1 MALAKRSLAANS
13 STTGATPAL
22 RIETGGAPAQTR
34 EAEVQRRKARTL
46 AKQQQASERIA
57 AATNELASSIAEA
70 STAGEEL
77 KKTMDQ
83 VAAGAQEATSACE
96 ESVAGFNVVGKS
108 IGRIQVNAEVAL
120 EKTQAL
126 QALMLTLATEV
137 GNTVSAVRIAADR
150 QIGSVDMMVELEKQ
164 AANIGEIVKAVGRI
178 ADQTNLLALN
188 AAIEAA
194 RAGKHGKGFAVVAD
208 EVRTLAETSERS
220 ALSIQELVK
229 QIQHDVKTIAEGIN
243 QSSENTKNE
252 VAKGTVVAELLQ
264 KSRVDMI
271 SLLEGAE
278 EIQRMTQEA
287 ARASQEAEKGALIIS
302 AAAEEQAS
310 ATEETTQ
317 MLQQQATALTV
328 AERAAQDL
336 AEIAEDLK
344 NSTNISKSAE
354 ELAAAAE
361 ELANSTQEINTASPQ
376 IMSALEQ
383 IGQGAQ
389 QQASAA
395 QQASTAVNQ
404 LEKTARV
411 ADQNTRAGVEKC
423 EALSVILSESRTNA
437 ESLIKGVSSS
447 LDENIQSRDQISNLE
462 TISRRIDKIV
472 DTIASVSV
480 QTNMLAVNGAIEAAR
495 AGEFGKGFVV
505 VATDIRNLAK
515 DSAENADRIK
525 DMVKAVQDQV
535 SVVRRDLEEI
545 ALAGTAEVEKAKSI
559 TTNLG
564 IVETDI
570 GQLLTGNK
578 EISEAAVQ
586 VNEALGEIKVGVDQ
600 IAAAATQAEQAT
612 IQATEAS
619 RQQLQVADALTVAI
633 EEISSL
639 ADELQS
645 S

>member
-13 STTGATPAL
+13 TTVGAVPAL
-22 RIETGGAPAQTR
+22 RIEAGGHPAQAR

-57 AATNELASSIAEA
+57 AATNQLASSIAEA

-83 VAAGAQEATSACE
+83 VASGAQEATSACE
-96 ESVAGFNVVGKS
+96 ESVTGFNVVGKS
-108 IGRIQVNAEVAL
+108 IGRVQVNAEVAL

-126 QALMLTLATEV
+126 QALMQTLATEV
-137 GNTVSAVRIAADR
+137 GNTVAAVRVAADR
-150 QIGSVDMMVELEKQ
+150 QLSSVDMMIELEKQ
-164 AANIGEIVKAVGRI
+164 AANIGEIVKAVARI

-220 ALSIQELVK
+220 ALSIQDLVK

-243 QSSENTKNE
+243 QSSENTKSE
-252 VAKGTVVAELLQ
+252 VTKGIVVAELLQ
-264 KSRVDMI
+264 KSRVDMNSI
-271 SLLEGAE
+271 VQGSE
-278 EIQRMTQEA
+278 EIQRLSREA
-287 ARASQEAEKGALIIS
+287 SKASQEAEKGALVIS
-302 AAAEEQAS
+302 AAAEQQAS
-310 ATEETTQ
+310 ATEETLQ
-317 MLQQQATALTV
+317 MLQQQASALNI
-328 AERAAQDL
+328 AERAGQDL

-354 ELAAAAE
+354 ELASAAE
-361 ELANSTQEINTASPQ
+361 ELASSTQEINTSSTQ

-389 QQASAA
+389 QQAAAA
-395 QQASTAVNQ
+395 QQASAAVTQ
-404 LEKTARV
+404 LEKAAKV
-411 ADQNTRAGVEKC
+411 ADQNSRSGVEKC
-423 EALSVILSESRTNA
+423 EALSVILGETRTNA
-437 ESLIKGVSSS
+437 ESLIKGVSAS
-447 LDENIQSRDQISNLE
+447 LDENIKSRDQINSLE

-472 DTIASVSV
+472 DAIASVSV

-545 ALAGTAEVEKAKSI
+545 SLAGTAEVEKAKSI

-570 GQLLTGNK
+570 AQLLTGNK
-578 EISEAAVQ
+578 EISEGAAQ
-586 VNEALGEIKVGVDQ
+586 VNEALTEIKIGVDQ

-612 IQATEAS
+612 IQATEAG
-619 RQQLQVADALTVAI
+619 RQQLQVADALSVAI